1 MRTTRRTFTALSG
14 AAALGISSPMASH
27 GGVPPANAQSPAHPR
42 DYYRFPDT
50 FLWGCATAA
59 YQAEGAA
66 EEDGRKPSIWDTFSH
81 QSGRTALGHTGD
93 VAADQYHRYAQ
104 DIQLM
109 KWLGVKAYRF
119 SIAWPRVIPDGSGQP
134 NEKGLAYYDR
144 LVDALL
150 AAGIE
155 PYATLFHWD
164 LPQALED
171 RVGGWQSRDT
181 AKYFAEYASLVA
193 ARLSDRVSHF
203 FTINEFSCFTDLG
216 YGIGVFAPGLK
227 LPPRELNQVRHH
239 ALLGHG
245 MALAAVRAAARRP
258 VQVGLA
264 ENATVCVPVI
274 EMEPHIAAARRA
286 MRQVNAPFLTA
297 VLEGQYTP
305 EYLSAAGANAPQFT
319 PEDMRTIGGRLD
331 FVGINTYA
339 PAYFRAADGPAG
351 FAAVPNPKS
360 YPHMASPWL
369 FIGPQ
374 ILYWAPRHLK
384 EIWGVNNVIITE
396 NGCSADDLLT
406 PDGHVYDTDRV
417 MYLRNHF
424 VQAHRA
430 VSEGWPLTGYFL
442 WSLIDNFEWA
452 DGYTKRFGI
461 YYVNFE
467 TQERTAKL
475 SAEFYRET
483 IARHAVV

>member
-1 MRTTRRTFTALSG
+1 MRPTRRTFATLTG
-14 AAALGISSPMASH
+14 AAALGTGAGSGRSAAA
-27 GGVPPANAQSPAHPR
+27 PPAQTK
-42 DYYRFPDT
+42 DYCRFPDS

-59 YQAEGAA
+59 YQVEGAA
-66 EEDGRKPSIWDTFSH
+66 QEDGRKPSVWDTFAH
-81 QSGRTALGHTGD
+81 QPGRIAMGHTGD
-93 VAADQYHRYAQ
+93 VAVDQYHRYAQ
-104 DIQLM
+104 DVQLM

-119 SIAWPRVIPDGSGQP
+119 SISWPRVFPDGFGQP
-134 NEKGLAYYDR
+134 NEKGMAYYDR

-171 RVGGWQSRDT
+171 RFGGWQSRET
-181 AKYFAEYASLVA
+181 AKYFGEYAAFVA
-193 ARLSDRVSHF
+193 RRLSDRVTHY
-203 FTINEFSCFTDLG
+203 FTINEFSCFTDLAYG
-216 YGIGVFAPGLK
+216 YGVFAPGLK
-227 LPPRELNQVRHH
+227 LPPRQLNQVRHH
-239 ALLGHG
+239 AVLGHG
-245 MALAAVRAAARRP
+245 IALAAIRAAARRP

-264 ENATVCVPVI
+264 ENSTVCVPVI
-274 EMEPHIAAARRA
+274 ETEPHIAAARRA
-286 MRQVNAPFLTA
+286 MRQLNAPFLTA
-297 VLEGQYTP
+297 ILEGKYTD
-305 EYLSAAGANAPQFT
+305 EYLTAAGANAPEFT
-319 PEDMRTIGGRLD
+319 PEDMRTIGGRVD
-331 FVGINTYA
+331 FVGLNWYA
-339 PAYFRAADGPAG
+339 PNYVRASEDRRG
-351 FAAVPNPKS
+351 FAEVPNPPS

-384 EIWGVNNVIITE
+384 EIWGVNNVMIAE
-396 NGCSADDLLT
+396 NGCSADDRLAA
-406 PDGHVYDTDRV
+406 DGHVYDTDRV

-442 WSLIDNFEWA
+442 WSLLDNFEWN

-467 TQERTAKL
+467 TLARTPKL
-475 SAEFYRET
+475 SAEFYREV
-483 IARHAVV
+483 IARRTVV